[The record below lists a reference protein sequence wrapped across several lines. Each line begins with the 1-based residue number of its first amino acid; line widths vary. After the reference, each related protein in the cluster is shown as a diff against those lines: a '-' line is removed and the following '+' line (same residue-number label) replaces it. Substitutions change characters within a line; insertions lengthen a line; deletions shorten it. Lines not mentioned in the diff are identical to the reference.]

1 MNRRGFLRFLG
12 GGAALGAVAA
22 VAPSQVWPFTKIF
35 LPRGRI
41 IVRPPLD
48 QLAAQHYSAME
59 SFAVNNWISEAD
71 IQAIELESFA
81 KEIPSLFNRDNALYR
96 RFKEHQEAVLL
107 EAAGIRIPQQM
118 RLANG
123 SKIVFEPA
131 DGSGYRAKPDLAVS
145 EVLSSLDRDIR
156 GLLRS

>member
-41 IVRPPLD
+41 IVRPTLD

-59 SFAVNNWISEAD
+59 SFAVNHWAD

-96 RFKEHQEAVLL
+96 HFEEHQEAVLL
-107 EAAGIRIPQQM
+107 EAAGIRIPQEM

-145 EVLSSLDRDIR
+145 EVLSSLDRDVR